1 MKHFLVN
8 VTSYLTKTNLLSSM
22 IPLISYSFTHLGKKL
37 VLIFSRD
44 FNLIIEFLALTI
56 TFLILILFWFEI
68 DIFTNLIIQLIN
80 NKLH

>member
-22 IPLISYSFTHLGKKL
+22 IPLISYSFTNLGKKL